1 MFTFGFIRGAILG
14 VSFGLMS
21 GLKVK
26 KIFKKKKKI
35 RNSNNDKK
43 ES

>member
-21 GLKVK
+21 GLIVK
-26 KIFKKKKKI
+26 KICKKKEI
-35 RNSNNDKK
+35 NNSNIGNK